1 MISYKKL
8 KEIRPEDI
16 GRDNDRCYNCPT
28 KIVLSELFGAEIK
41 GQGCFEV
48 FIKNILPLIP
58 EKIKKKFN
66 FNYCAE
72 CRLASIAIY
81 EATTRNKI

>member
-28 KIVLSELFGAEIK
+28 KIVLSELFEISVID
-41 GQGCFEV
+41 GCVNEFS
-48 FIKNILPLIP
+48 KYILPLIP
-58 EKIKKKFN
+58 ENIKKKFN
-66 FNYCAE
+66 FGLCSC
-72 CRLASIAIY
+72 CRLASITIYKSAIG
-81 EATTRNKI
+81 NKI

>member
-8 KEIRPEDI
+8 KEIKPEDI
-16 GRDNDRCYNCPT
+16 GRDNDRCYNCPA
-28 KIVLSELFGAEIK
+28 KIVINELFGVEIK
-41 GQGCFEV
+41 GQGCLEA
-48 FIKNILPLIP
+48 FIKNILPLI
-58 EKIKKKFN
+58 KKKFN
-66 FNYCAE
+66 FHYCAE

>member
-28 KIVLSELFGAEIK
+28 KIVLSELFGVEIK
-41 GQGCFEV
+41 KVGV
-48 FIKNILPLIP
+48 INTFIKNMLPLIP
-58 EKIKKKFN
+58 EKIKKKFS

-72 CRLASIAIY
+72 CRLASITIY
-81 EATTRNKI
+81 KSATKNKI

>member
-8 KEIRPEDI
+8 KEIRTEDI
-16 GRDNDRCYNCPT
+16 GRDNDRCYNCPA
-28 KIVLSELFGAEIK
+28 KIVINELFGVEIK
-41 GQGCFEV
+41 GQGCLEAFT
-48 FIKNILPLIP
+48 KNILPLIP
-58 EKIKKKFN
+58 ERIKKKFN
-66 FNYCAE
+66 FHYCAE

>member
-28 KIVLSELFGAEIK
+28 KIVLSDLFGVELKEK
-41 GQGCFEV
+41 GCLEA
-48 FIKNILPLIP
+48 FIKNMLPLVS
-58 EKIKKKFN
+58 EKIKKKFS
-66 FNYCAE
+66 FNYCTE
-72 CRLASIAIY
+72 CRLASITIY
-81 EATTRNKI
+81 EAITRNKI